1 MFRINLKLRQILSII
16 VIVIVFLLMMDLNTR
31 LSELFRLSGQLNRIQ
46 TQVVNLQNTEQ
57 SLRKQL
63 SYATSDAA
71 VEEWARGDSHMAQPG
86 DVMIVPVAPPG
97 FTPTPIVRP
106 TPTPLV
112 VENWQ
117 VWKALFL
124 GE

>member
-1 MFRINLKLRQILSII
+1 MFRLNLKPRQILSVV
-16 VIVIVFLLMMDLNTR
+16 VIVIVFFLMMDLNTR
-31 LSELFRLSGQLNRIQ
+31 LTELFRLSGQLKRIQ

-57 SLRKQL
+57 ALRKQL
-63 SYATSDAA
+63 NYATSDAA

-97 FTPTPIVRP
+97 FTPTPIARP

-117 VWKALFL
+117 VWKALFM